1 MCVCVFICDDLVI
14 YGIDNLSRTNWLYVD
29 MD

>member
-1 MCVCVFICDDLVI
+1 VCIYDDPVI